1 MPKAVAFC
9 GDSAFQKLKYF
20 KAIIL
25 RIRHCSLLALCLKGT
40 SVKATENIWHE

>member
-25 RIRHCSLLALCLKGT
+25 RIRHCSLLALGCIRT
-40 SVKATENIWHE
+40 NTEKNEH